1 MANSVC
7 TRTQFVHEC
16 YGCSSYTNKALLLD
30 NYLVLLLP
38 FVETGG
44 LEQQTTQPQFT
55 HRHHISAVLQLSL
68 NKSVKCCLPL

>member
-1 MANSVC
+1 MLWLFIIYK
-7 TRTQFVHEC
+7 Q
-16 YGCSSYTNKALLLD
+16 SSLLD

-55 HRHHISAVLQLSL
+55 HKHHISAVLKLSL
-68 NKSVKCCLPL
+68 NKSAKCCLCKSVFQF